1 LREKR
6 NESISWVKEIMDP
19 NIEEGFD
26 ENEVEA
32 LAEVALQCVEEEKD
46 KRPTMRH
53 VVEVLQKIS
62 RKNDNQESTSS

>member
-1 LREKR
+1 
-6 NESISWVKEIMDP
+6 MDP

-26 ENEVEA
+26 EKEVEA

-46 KRPTMRH
+46 KRPTMSY

-62 RKNDNQESTSS
+62 HENDNEESTSS